1 MPGFAKLFRNLSSFG
16 TYIMLTESFM
26 ELLIEH
32 LSKRYPNG
40 TQALQDVS
48 LRIPQGMFGL
58 LGPNGAGKSTLMR
71 ILATLQEADKG
82 TVFMGDIDVLR
93 QKESVRRV
101 LGYLPQEFGLYPKV
115 SAEEMLTHFAA
126 LKGIHEAR
134 QRRELVTALLR
145 QTNLYDQRRQA
156 LGSFSGGM
164 KQRFGIA
171 QALLGS
177 PRLIIVDEPTAGLDP
192 EERVRFHNLLSAIG
206 ENIIVILSTHIV
218 SDVSDLCRAM
228 AIIHEGRVRMTGNP
242 AALVAGLEGRVWRK
256 SASRE
261 ELSAYRD
268 KLPIISMRLFAGQ
281 TMVHVL
287 SDRLPEAGFE
297 PITPDLEDLYF
308 ATIKGLLYSPESA
321 ATN

>member
-1 MPGFAKLFRNLSSFG
+1 
-16 TYIMLTESFM
+16 M
-26 ELLIEH
+26 ELQIEH

-82 TVFMGDIDVLR
+82 TVVMGDIDVLR
-93 QKESVRRV
+93 QKESVRQV

-115 SAEEMLTHFAA
+115 SAEEMLTHFAS
-126 LKGIHEAR
+126 LKGIHDAR
-134 QRRELVTALLR
+134 QRREMVMALLR

-228 AIIHEGRVRMTGNP
+228 AVIHEGRVRMTGDP
-242 AALVAGLEGRVWRK
+242 AALVAGLAGKVWRK
-256 SASRE
+256 SMTRE
-261 ELSAYRD
+261 ELSAGRD

-287 SDRLPEAGFE
+287 SDEQPEAGFE
-297 PITPDLEDLYF
+297 IVSPDLEDLYF
-308 ATIKGLLYSPESA
+308 ATIKGFLHAPESTA
-321 ATN
+321 AN